1 MKLHKD
7 FYYLISW
14 AIIFILLSSLVFL
27 ALLNN
32 RYILLSSDV
41 VFDKWSR
48 QYLKP
53 IHRENPKPEKITNAP
68 IDLNKFPDNQP

>member
-32 RYILLSSDV
+32 RYALLSSDV

-53 IHRENPKPEKITNAP
+53 IHRESPKPEKTTTP
-68 IDLNKFPDNQP
+68 LIDLEIEK